1 MKLNWQGIQQGWR
14 TAGALA
20 INVESAKV
28 SVTYL
33 RRENGGSREVK
44 SFVVPLGAEAVI
56 EDPERVGRELAGALA
71 SAGIRE
77 RRCVTCLPPGWA
89 LVVPA
94 DLPAVTG
101 EDLRDYFELCAERS
115 FPVPTAELQLAHCP
129 YVLPDGRRKVT
140 LVAVPAKRMD
150 AVKRMLAVASCRPVS
165 ISLGLDECVGAT
177 EPLGK
182 GGLHFLANGR
192 HVDLVV
198 TAGGGVV
205 TVRSLPWRSPEG
217 ADARPFGGEAFRSEL
232 RLTLGRLPTGLRDQ
246 VRHARFTGP
255 GISAEALFK
264 ETLEPLRRL
273 GIEGLAPGEESRG
286 TAVEAA
292 KRHLEGESVL
302 FEFVPPQTTRWH
314 EWLQRIDTR
323 RHRWIM
329 AAAVGVVVLPVALL
343 GIRSHQER
351 RLQAEWA
358 RMEATVTELEIVQG
372 NIRQFRS
379 WYETSPRS
387 LQIIEGLAAAFPEV
401 GEVWAKSIEVLDGT
415 QFACAGQAQTQLA
428 LMAFL
433 ERLRERPEFIDV
445 KVPQVLG
452 VDPVQFRLTGT
463 WGGGRDE

>member
-1 MKLNWQGIQQGWR
+1 MKLNWRGLQQGWR
-14 TAGALA
+14 AAGALA

-28 SVTYL
+28 TVTYL

-44 SFVVPLGAEAVI
+44 SFVVPLGAETVI
-56 EDPERVGRELAGALA
+56 EDPERVGRELAEALA

-129 YVLPDGRRKVT
+129 YDLPDGRRKVT
-140 LVAVPAKRMD
+140 LVAVPAKRME

-165 ISLGLDECVGAT
+165 ISLGLDECVGGT
-177 EPLGK
+177 EPMGG
-182 GGLHFLANGR
+182 GGLHFLANGQ

-205 TVRSLPWRSPEG
+205 TVRSLPWRSRDGTG
-217 ADARPFGGEAFRSEL
+217 ARFFESFGSEL

-246 VRHARFTGP
+246 VRQARFVG
-255 GISAEALFK
+255 GGNSAEALFK
-264 ETLEPLRRL
+264 EALEPLRLL
-273 GIEGLAPGEESRG
+273 GIEGLAPRQESAG
-286 TAVEAA
+286 TAVQAA
-292 KRHLEGESVL
+292 RRHLEGEPVL

-314 EWLQRIDTR
+314 EWLRRIDTR
-323 RHRWIM
+323 RHGWIM
-329 AAAVGVVVLPVALL
+329 AAAVGLVVLPVALL
-343 GIRSHQER
+343 VFRTHQER
-351 RLQAEWA
+351 RLEAEWA
-358 RMEATVTELEIVQG
+358 RMEATVAELEILQG
-372 NIRQFRS
+372 NIRQFRA
-379 WYETSPRS
+379 WYEASPRS

-401 GEVWAKSIEVLDGT
+401 GEVWAKSIEVLGGS
-415 QFACAGQAQTQLA
+415 QFACAGQAQTQPA

-452 VDPVQFRLTGT
+452 INPIQFRMTGT